1 LLTSAFGRF
10 CCKRRLKAFWVS

>member
-1 LLTSAFGRF
+1 VMSALCRF